1 MKQFSFE
8 KTLKPAKKPQKNI
21 YLTVPLRVTYLMN
34 LKVNFIQMLIE
45 NPNFLRE
52 HFLIKCVKKF
62 MFWLNLFGEVLKKY
76 IYAAIIQNK
85 TDDEGEIKIMCLKAN
100 DSK

>member
-1 MKQFSFE
+1 
-8 KTLKPAKKPQKNI
+8 
-21 YLTVPLRVTYLMN
+21 
-34 LKVNFIQMLIE
+34 
-45 NPNFLRE
+45 
-52 HFLIKCVKKF
+52 